1 MAVYSV
7 HFWNVY
13 SALTTVR
20 NLCFIW
26 STTTGRFQNL
36 PGTPWEMPILSLDFA
51 INHMAAPQLTLGDF
65 FKLAAI
71 LHAPRVEIRN
81 DIAGNAILDGTS
93 ASEVRRLAEA
103 NDVTIISINA
113 LQHFNHWS
121 PDRAAEAESLA
132 AYCAESGA
140 KALVLV
146 ADNGGQEPDS
156 AKRIANA
163 TESLTGLVPIMRK
176 FGIIGLVE
184 CLGFETCSLR
194 SKKEAVAAIDAAGG
208 RDVFR
213 LTHDTFHHHLAGEP
227 DLFPDLTGLIHISGV
242 EDAAVTV
249 SDMRD
254 SHRVLVGPGDRLDNI
269 GQIAALRRGGYAGPL
284 SFEPFAEDLRHL
296 ADPAAAL
303 RASMNFIIDGL
314 KARAA

>member
-1 MAVYSV
+1 
-7 HFWNVY
+7 
-13 SALTTVR
+13 
-20 NLCFIW
+20 
-26 STTTGRFQNL
+26 
-36 PGTPWEMPILSLDFA
+36 MPILSLDFA
-51 INHMAAPQLTLGDF
+51 INHMAAPQCTLGDF
-65 FKLAAI
+65 FNLAAS

-81 DIAGNAILDGTS
+81 DIPGNAILDGTP
-93 ASEVRRLAEA
+93 ASEVRRLAA
-103 NDVTIISINA
+103 KNDVTIISINA

-121 PDRAAEAESLA
+121 AARAAEAESLA

-156 AKRIANA
+156 AKRIADA
-163 TESLTGLVPIMRK
+163 AESLAGLLPILRK
-176 FGIIGLVE
+176 SGIIGLVE

-194 SKKEAVAAIDAAGG
+194 SKAEAVAAIDRVNG

-227 DLFPDLTGLIHISGV
+227 DLFPELTGLIHISGV
-242 EDAAVTV
+242 DDPAVSTR
-249 SDMRD
+249 DMRD
-254 SHRVLVGPGDRLDNI
+254 SHRVLVGPKDRLGNI
-269 GQIAALRRGGYAGPL
+269 SQIKALRDAGYTGPL
-284 SFEPFAEDLRHL
+284 SFEPFAEELRHL

-303 RASMNFIIDGL
+303 RQSMNFVIDGL

>member
-1 MAVYSV
+1 
-7 HFWNVY
+7 
-13 SALTTVR
+13 
-20 NLCFIW
+20 
-26 STTTGRFQNL
+26 
-36 PGTPWEMPILSLDFA
+36 MPILSLDFA
-51 INHMAAPQLTLGDF
+51 INHMAAPQCTLGDF
-65 FKLAAI
+65 FNLAAS

-81 DIAGNAILDGTS
+81 DISGNAILDGTP
-93 ASEVRRLAEA
+93 AAEVKRLAEQ

-121 PDRAAEAESLA
+121 ADRAAEAESLA

-146 ADNGGQEPDS
+146 ADNGGQEPDG
-156 AKRIANA
+156 AKRIADA
-163 TESLTGLVPIMRK
+163 AESLAGLIPILRK
-176 FGIIGLVE
+176 AGIIGLVE

-194 SKKEAVAAIDAAGG
+194 SKAEAVAAIDRVNG

-227 DLFPDLTGLIHISGV
+227 DIFPDLTGLIHISGV
-242 EDAAVTV
+242 DDAAISVR
-249 SDMRD
+249 DMRD
-254 SHRVLVGPGDRLDNI
+254 SHRVLVGPKDRLDNV

-284 SFEPFAEDLRHL
+284 SFEPFAEELRHL

-303 RASMNFIIDGL
+303 RQSMNFVIDGL

>member
-1 MAVYSV
+1 
-7 HFWNVY
+7 
-13 SALTTVR
+13 LTSVR
-20 NLCFIW
+20 NLCFIHLNKGQ
-26 STTTGRFQNL
+26 TGTEPIRH
-36 PGTPWEMPILSLDFA
+36 PWEMPILSLDFA
-51 INHMAAPQLTLGDF
+51 INHMAAPQYMLGDF
-65 FKLAAI
+65 FQLAAS
-71 LHAPRVEIRN
+71 LQAPRVEIRN
-81 DIAGNAILDGTS
+81 DISGNAILDGTS
-93 ASEVRRLAEA
+93 AAEVKRLAAE

-121 PDRAAEAESLA
+121 ADRAAEAESLA

-146 ADNGGQEPDS
+146 ADNSGPVPDS
-156 AKRIANA
+156 AIRVENA
-163 TESLTGLVPIMRK
+163 VESLRGLQPILRR

-194 SKKEAVAAIDAAGG
+194 SKKEAAAAIDRVGG

-227 DLFPDLTGLIHISGV
+227 ELFPDMTGLIHISGV
-242 EDAAVTV
+242 EDAAVSV
-249 SDMRD
+249 RDMRD
-254 SHRVLVGPGDRLDNI
+254 SHRVLVGPKDRLDNI
-269 GQIAALRRGGYAGPL
+269 GQIAALRHGGYAGPL
-284 SFEPFAEDLRHL
+284 SFEPFAEELRQL

-303 RASMNFIIDGL
+303 RQSMNFIINGL